1 MQASRGGGLWAV
13 RGVGR
18 GRTWWCGTDGVTLVQ
33 CSVEARMLT
42 YMVVDG
48 GGRKGVGLYVI
59 VILPRWR
66 IDKLFDDAA
75 FVL

>member
-1 MQASRGGGLWAV
+1 
-13 RGVGR
+13 
-18 GRTWWCGTDGVTLVQ
+18 
-33 CSVEARMLT
+33 MLI